1 MSDGK
6 EQKDLAAQKLYMKH
20 WKFKPSQQQRPTI
33 TNPDPP
39 GPAANQPNAQ
49 KQDPANEQSAQNP
62 MTKYVHHWKFSPIQA
77 PPAPGKSGQ
86 QAQSAQSPPV
96 SNAGARGGPL
106 QFHAYNPPGA
116 YKQRGPKLMRSTSP
130 LPMAHHPMPR
140 SASPYGRHPHSVGH
154 TPPQP
159 SYLSTSPSDGL
170 LHLLS
175 AAKLLEEGET
185 KTAAAEQ
192 HQYQY
197 SGDETESDTDAKG
210 DRALP
215 VPASAPFAIP
225 KPRHS

>member
-1 MSDGK
+1 
-6 EQKDLAAQKLYMKH
+6 
-20 WKFKPSQQQRPTI
+20 
-33 TNPDPP
+33 
-39 GPAANQPNAQ
+39 
-49 KQDPANEQSAQNP
+49 
-62 MTKYVHHWKFSPIQA
+62 
-77 PPAPGKSGQ
+77 
-86 QAQSAQSPPV
+86 
-96 SNAGARGGPL
+96 
-106 QFHAYNPPGA
+106 
-116 YKQRGPKLMRSTSP
+116 
-130 LPMAHHPMPR
+130 
-140 SASPYGRHPHSVGH
+140 VGH

-185 KTAAAEQ
+185 KAAAAEQ
-192 HQYQY
+192 FQFQHQY